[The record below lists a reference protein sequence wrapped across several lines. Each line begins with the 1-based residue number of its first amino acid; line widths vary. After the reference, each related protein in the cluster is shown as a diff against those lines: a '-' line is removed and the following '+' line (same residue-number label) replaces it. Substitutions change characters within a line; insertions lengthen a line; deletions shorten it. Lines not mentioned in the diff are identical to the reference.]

1 MDSVLKDSYLG
12 SFYQP
17 PNSIPMANFID
28 SKSSPTRKMPSF
40 ATKHSNPNSY
50 DVLQA
55 PNSKALVSALKTLQE
70 KICHLEL
77 ERTRAHSNLQNLTKE
92 AAEYLDSER
101 EGKDPA
107 QPEIIRP
114 THDVTTQ
121 LNVAQQRCS
130 LLEKQ
135 LDYMR
140 NMVQNA
146 ELERNVVLGQ
156 QTLLRQEN
164 IQDQMQVHCKL
175 EKLDVLEKEC
185 VRLTATQR
193 NAENKIHQL
202 EEKLCAEEQQRKLI
216 QDKAAQLQT
225 GLEVNRILI
234 SSASA
239 QIAPKRKVKKKNPQT
254 KKSVVNKEPLQHQC
268 YPKARELPFVAG
280 RVSSVFVS
288 CIFSLPLITCWFL
301 LMCCW
306 SFFCFFPPKSTSS
319 SHSLSANMQSVL
331 HMMKHHSPRVSQ
343 PCLRS
348 AERKPWRTQSASRSV
363 ATSSASSATG
373 DNLSDLLLALQDEL
387 GQMSFEHQEL
397 LKQIHET
404 KNNEI
409 CEDLERELDYLVK
422 QMETKSDQIL
432 TLKGH
437 QESVVKL
444 KKRAQSMKKLASSAK
459 SAAHEE
465 RGNTEVLATPRSA
478 RGDVTKSTATPKG
491 RSSLQLLKNVQKMQ
505 MTLKKDDIMWEK

>member
-280 RVSSVFVS
+280 R
-288 CIFSLPLITCWFL
+288 
-301 LMCCW
+301 
-306 SFFCFFPPKSTSS
+306 STSS